1 MKIIGVLDGHG
12 IHGDQISSFA
22 GSMLLNYIRNVK
34 GSFFNSTTLV
44 SSTHQE
50 IESEL
55 KRCFK
60 YVQKRIKQQHYKF
73 KKMQAKYAKFLD
85 DDDDQ

>member
-1 MKIIGVLDGHG
+1 MLKEGDMKIIGVLDGHG

-44 SSTHQE
+44 SSTH
-50 IESEL
+50 
-55 KRCFK
+55 
-60 YVQKRIKQQHYKF
+60 
-73 KKMQAKYAKFLD
+73 
-85 DDDDQ
+85 